1 MQFIRSSCKVSTFQG
16 FFGRFSQSVGNG
28 AGFLQLGKLR
38 SFGTVLESLKE
49 NELDKLKKFTLNEHF
64 IQTFVNYHPFSDIVL
79 WYCTLNVCT

>member
-1 MQFIRSSCKVSTFQG
+1 MALSASCF
-16 FFGRFSQSVGNG
+16 QSVGNG

-38 SFGTVLESLKE
+38 SFGTGKLRSFGTVWGSLKE

-79 WYCTLNVCT
+79 WNLGIAH